1 MTGTVIINPL
11 LQEENQTIDLAQ
23 LMKEIGNENEG

>member
-23 LMKEIGNENEG
+23 LMKKNWKLE